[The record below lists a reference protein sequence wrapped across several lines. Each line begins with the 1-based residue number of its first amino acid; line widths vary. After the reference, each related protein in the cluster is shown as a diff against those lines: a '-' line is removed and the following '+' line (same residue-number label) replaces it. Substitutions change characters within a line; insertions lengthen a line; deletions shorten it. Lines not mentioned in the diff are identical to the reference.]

1 MSTGFQT
8 LQVTSSCTGL
18 HVLLGS
24 RAGSQAANTEPVGRV
39 HGPEL
44 ALAALIAEHEAGGEA
59 VTTVTLRLARSE
71 DAFWAQAALR
81 WLTAHGRR
89 AILRTARVMPKA
101 LVLAARDC
109 GATVLL
115 EMAHHKL
122 EVQRALLGAEADAAP
137 ALLLQAQHLRRL
149 GVGVAVHLGP
159 LVAGLHDR
167 PGQID
172 PLVRHIAAADI
183 HDVHLSVGRLAP
195 ARAQELIAAL
205 GVEGGFEVSRRYAAT
220 SSTGSWRLSALAAES
235 LREAVRGVVV
245 GQGLVVDG
253 CGCANH
259 CHLDLAERRA
269 YVSVQGP
276 ELFAGVP

>member
-24 RAGSQAANTEPVGRV
+24 RASAAQGGV
-39 HGPEL
+39 EL
-44 ALAALIAEHEAGGEA
+44 GLASLLAEHEAAGEA
-59 VTTVTLRLARSE
+59 VTTVSLRLARSE

-89 AILRTARVMPKA
+89 VVLRTSRVLPRP

-109 GATVLL
+109 GATVVL
-115 EMAHHKL
+115 EMAHSKL

-149 GVGVAVHLGP
+149 GVGVAVQLGP

-172 PLVRHIAAADI
+172 GLVRHIAAADI
-183 HDVHLSVGRLAP
+183 HDVHLGVARLTP
-195 ARAQELIAAL
+195 ERLQGLLAAL
-205 GVEGGFEVSRRYAAT
+205 DVEGAFAVQRRYGVT
-220 SSTGSWRLSALAAES
+220 TSTGSWRLSALAANN
-235 LREAVRGVVV
+235 LREGARSVV
-245 GQGLVVDG
+245 QSEGLVVDG
-253 CGCANH
+253 CGCGAH
-259 CHLDLAERRA
+259 CHLDVADRRA
-269 YVSVQGP
+269 YVAVQGP
-276 ELFAGVP
+276 ELFAEAP